1 MSLLALISWAL
12 VALVLLVLVIAAARP
27 KRFRVEHHRLLP
39 AAPEQVMALLQDFH
53 RWTAWSPWEHIDTSM
68 QRSYSGA
75 DSGVGA
81 VYAWTGSGK
90 AGAGRMEIREASA
103 TRLLIQIDFFKPFSA
118 HNTVEFNLAVQGAG
132 TQLDWAMYGPSP
144 YVSRLMG
151 LVFNMDK
158 LIGGDFERGLANI
171 QAALQSQA
179 PAQP

>member
-1 MSLLALISWAL
+1 MLQGMVTHTPDVRYQFFLRAASFLAIGDLSQNSKQNA
-12 VALVLLVLVIAAARP
+12 
-27 KRFRVEHHRLLP
+27 
-39 AAPEQVMALLQDFH
+39 
-53 RWTAWSPWEHIDTSM
+53 
-68 QRSYSGA
+68 
-75 DSGVGA
+75 
-81 VYAWTGSGK
+81 
-90 AGAGRMEIREASA
+90 
-103 TRLLIQIDFFKPFSA
+103 LLIQLDFFKPFSA